1 MIPIEHIHPMLV
13 HFPIVLI
20 VLLAALDLIAALRG
34 VQLAGRTCA
43 ANVATTITV
52 IAALSAVAAFF
63 FGGMAL
69 DHAEDGGF
77 HSDMAET
84 HEYLGT
90 IVAMVLSAWGVVR
103 LFLWWRNQ
111 GLSAGVTLLLPL
123 ISIAIASLVLTT
135 AYYGGQLVYQQGVN
149 VTKMVVSG

>member
-20 VLLAALDLIAALRG
+20 ILLAAFDLIAALRG

-52 IAALSAVAAFF
+52 LAAMFAVAAFF

-69 DHAEDGGF
+69 DHAEAGGF
-77 HSDMAET
+77 HSDVAET
-84 HEYLGT
+84 HEYLGS
-90 IVAMVLSAWGVVR
+90 IVAMALSAWGVVR

-111 GLSAGVTLLLPL
+111 SLSTGVTLLLPL
-123 ISIAIASLVLTT
+123 VSIGIAALVLTT
-135 AYYGGQLVYQQGVN
+135 AYFGGQLVYQQGVN
-149 VTKMVVSG
+149 VTKMVVGG